1 MQQKIVELELGLDEE
16 TVKNNNFSEEIATLK
31 TENAYLKEEA
41 QLYLSENERI
51 KQENSSLLEIF

>member
-16 TVKNNNFSEEIATLK
+16 AVKNNNFSEEIATLK